1 MFGREMALVF
11 ESYVGEAPRVRDYLE
26 KDFDGMGAEEAVEC
40 LERAEH
46 ILTAYMEAA
55 EALDPCLFA
64 CLGEARARARE
75 ARLVA
80 EGYLAAGFPSI
91 RRGHR

>member
-11 ESYVGEAPRVRDYLE
+11 ASYVGEAPRVRDYLE

-64 CLGEARARARE
+64 CLGEARARE
-75 ARLVA
+75 ARLIA

>member
-11 ESYVGEAPRVRDYLE
+11 ESYVGEASRVREYLE
-26 KDFDGMGAEEAVEC
+26 KDCDGMGAEEDVER

-55 EALDPCLFA
+55 EGLEPCLFA